1 VSESTINGGFALC
14 GSQAKDRLTSKLLIT
29 TEGRTSVPMRPI
41 HPGEILREEV
51 LAEHGLN
58 ARQMAEAL
66 GVPANRVT
74 EILRGR
80 RSITAD
86 TALRLAQWLDTTPDV
101 WLNLQKSYD
110 LAVAELEHG
119 EEIKRS
125 VRKLESAA

>member
-1 VSESTINGGFALC
+1 M
-14 GSQAKDRLTSKLLIT
+14 
-29 TEGRTSVPMRPI
+29 PMRPI

-51 LAEHGLN
+51 LAEYNLN

-86 TALRLAQWLDTTPDV
+86 TALRLARWLNTTPDV

-110 LAVAELEHG
+110 LAVAQLEHG
-119 EEIKRS
+119 DEIQRT
-125 VRKLESAA
+125 VQPIQSAA